1 MLPMRK
7 VLILLALPVALYLA
21 VVAAMFACQRD
32 LQYLP
37 SHRAPLPS
45 EAGFDEATEYALAA
59 ADGTRILLWFAPP
72 EAGQP
77 TVLFLHGNAGEM
89 ADRAG
94 RWRAYRAAGL
104 GTAFLE
110 YRGYGG
116 SDGKPTEA
124 GLHQDAD
131 AALDWLEM
139 RGIAPARVAVV
150 GESLGTGVA
159 VRLAADRPVGA
170 LVLGAPFTS
179 AADVAARAWPWLPV
193 RLLMRDT
200 YPSVDRIARVTA
212 PLLVLHGDADL
223 VVPFDLSEALFA
235 AAPGRKEF
243 LPLSGQGHAA
253 LDDPAA
259 WAAEIA
265 FIART
270 LPPG

>member
-1 MLPMRK
+1 MP
-7 VLILLALPVALYLA
+7 
-21 VVAAMFACQRD
+21 
-32 LQYLP
+32 
-37 SHRAPLPS
+37 
-45 EAGFDEATEYALAA
+45 LAA
-59 ADGTRILLWFAPP
+59 ADGTRGLILWFAPAA

-89 ADRAG
+89 ADRSP
-94 RWRAYRAAGL
+94 AAG
-104 GTAFLE
+104 GPIAPRVWAAAFLE

-116 SDGKPTEA
+116 SDGTPTES

-200 YPSVDRIARVTA
+200 YRIGRPHRPGAPRRCWCCTAMPTLWCPMTWARRCLPPPPAARNSSPCPARGTRRWTTPPPGPPRSPSSPARCRPA
-212 PLLVLHGDADL
+212 
-223 VVPFDLSEALFA
+223 
-235 AAPGRKEF
+235 
-243 LPLSGQGHAA
+243 
-253 LDDPAA
+253 DPAPCGPA
-259 WAAEIA
+259 LGG
-265 FIART
+265 
-270 LPPG
+270 LPWGNASGKPRR